1 MGIYTKGVTA
11 MADVGRQV
19 YYFNPMSPNPKIH
32 VTSAGIVYPDS
43 RYDVRKENLHSVLF
57 EYVVRGSGHVLCGE
71 GQFSLCAGDVCVLIP
86 GRGYRYWADWDDPY
100 EKLWFGAR
108 GDLVDRLLEAYD
120 MHEPVWTAHADVR
133 GEFEGLIES
142 LRLRQYDSAFAAR
155 TVLNILLGAYES
167 ARGSSDTTPAQE
179 IRSYIDIHILEKLT
193 LQALSTRF
201 SLSGRHLIRLFKARY
216 GCTPI
221 AYAARKKLAV
231 AARYLIDTGYPVGVI
246 AQRLGYCEQ
255 SYFSSEFRR
264 VYGVYPTQYRR
275 IGGAHP
281 SGSAPHDDESL

>member
-43 RYDVRKENLHSVLF
+43 RYDVRKENLQSVLF
-57 EYVVRGSGHVLCGE
+57 EYVVRGSGHVRCGE
-71 GQFSLCAGDVCVLIP
+71 GRFSLRAGEVCVLMP
-86 GRGYRYWADWDDPY
+86 GRSYRYWADRDDPY
-100 EKLWFGAR
+100 GKLWFGAR
-108 GDLVDRLLEAYD
+108 GDLVNRLLEAYD
-120 MHEPVWTAHADVR
+120 IDEPVWTAHADVR
-133 GEFEGLIES
+133 AEFEGLIES
-142 LRLRQYDSAFAAR
+142 LRLRRYDSALAAR
-155 TVLNILLGAYES
+155 TVLNILLAAYES
-167 ARGSSDTTPAQE
+167 ATGSGDTTPAQE
-179 IRSYIDIHILEKLT
+179 IRSYIDNHIHGKLT
-193 LQALSTRF
+193 LETLSARF
-201 SLSGRHLIRLFKARY
+201 SLSGRHIIRLFKARY

-231 AARYLIDTGYPVGVI
+231 AARYLIDTAYPVGVI
-246 AQRLGYCEQ
+246 SQRLGYCEQ

-275 IGGAHP
+275 LGGALP
-281 SGSAPHDDESL
+281 GSAPHDGESL